1 LVCEWTDE
9 LITQPSESSTVIDPN
24 ASKQANQPWT
34 ETKVIKPTAEANI
47 AMNNKPPVMKIN
59 QSHLS
64 G

>member
-1 LVCEWTDE
+1 
-9 LITQPSESSTVIDPN
+9 VIDLN

-34 ETKVIKPTAEANI
+34 KTKVIKPTAHADI
-47 AMNNKPPVMKIN
+47 AMKTNPPVMKIN